1 MTEFS
6 QLVDLIAVLN
16 QADAG
21 PGLRAVV
28 HEEGNAES
36 ATCSVEARAEPST
49 YRSIKRSGR
58 FIREVTYWADKR
70 QTQIVVDGEMF
81 DLRDRE
87 YRIPILAPEL
97 AMFRPLDLPMWGGS
111 MDSHRVQSVSR
122 IEGGDFLLEAVVLG
136 RDGQLGETV
145 TIQIN
150 AEYGFVV
157 RMRWNSSEYTTSNVE
172 ISHMP
177 NEWWPL
183 G

>member
-1 MTEFS
+1 MSEFS

-16 QADAG
+16 QVDAG
-21 PGLRAVV
+21 PGIRAAV
-28 HEEGNAES
+28 HVEGQEES
-36 ATCSVEARAEPST
+36 ATCNIEARGELST
-49 YRSIKRSGR
+49 YRTIKRSGG
-58 FIREVTYWADKR
+58 FTREITYRADKR
-70 QTQIVVDGEMF
+70 QAEIVDDGQ
-81 DLRDRE
+81 LLAVRDE
-87 YRIPILAPEL
+87 EFRIPISAPEL

-122 IEGGDFLLEAVVLG
+122 INGGDFLLEAVMLG
-136 RDGQLGETV
+136 RDGQVGETV

-157 RMRWNSSEYTTSNVE
+157 RMRWNYCEYTTSNVE
-172 ISHMP
+172 IAHMP